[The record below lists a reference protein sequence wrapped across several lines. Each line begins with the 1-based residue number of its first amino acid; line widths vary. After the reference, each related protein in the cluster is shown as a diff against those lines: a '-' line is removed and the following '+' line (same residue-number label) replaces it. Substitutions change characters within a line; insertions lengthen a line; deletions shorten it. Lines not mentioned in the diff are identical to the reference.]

1 MCIYSIYIQPLTLIF
16 VHVIFAYCN
25 LLHSTTCCL
34 LTAQID
40 HLMTF
45 GCCRG
50 IATLGVGYMYR
61 HVCLWVTSWTN
72 AWTNF
77 YSTCNTCSAFVCICV
92 HLCVCLQRTRWEVH
106 TDTLNAN
113 IFSNLTI
120 AILFRSLSQ
129 QYMQVAQ
136 DKVSVLG
143 LEKNYANLAAA
154 SRHLETSISITDSSV
169 LES

>member
-1 MCIYSIYIQPLTLIF
+1 M
-16 VHVIFAYCN
+16 
-25 LLHSTTCCL
+25 
-34 LTAQID
+34 
-40 HLMTF
+40 
-45 GCCRG
+45 
-50 IATLGVGYMYR
+50 
-61 HVCLWVTSWTN
+61 
-72 AWTNF
+72 
-77 YSTCNTCSAFVCICV
+77 
-92 HLCVCLQRTRWEVH
+92 H

-136 DKVSVLG
+136 DKVSVLD

-154 SRHLETSISITDSSV
+154 SRHLETSLSITDSSV